1 MCGRGRSRQRKTRS
15 KSKGPRKGAFVR
27 ALEKRLASALC
38 DASSAA
44 EGGKAAPPP
53 IVDAAGL
60 LRPKARGLLL
70 RDAGSPTNAL
80 RALPARAIRP
90 CFSPQRSQNTA
101 SSARPEK
108 PGFFARSRFFSW
120 RGLMRAGR
128 VALAVIAIAAL
139 TSGPSEARA
148 YAHRHGHYGCHLYDD
163 YTHSNALSADSYIYP
178 AANWGPFFHCRM
190 YYSPVLVVPASP
202 Y

>member
-1 MCGRGRSRQRKTRS
+1 
-15 KSKGPRKGAFVR
+15 
-27 ALEKRLASALC
+27 
-38 DASSAA
+38 
-44 EGGKAAPPP
+44 
-53 IVDAAGL
+53 
-60 LRPKARGLLL
+60 
-70 RDAGSPTNAL
+70 
-80 RALPARAIRP
+80 
-90 CFSPQRSQNTA
+90 
-101 SSARPEK
+101 
-108 PGFFARSRFFSW
+108 
-120 RGLMRAGR
+120 MRAGR

-163 YTHSNALSADSYIYP
+163 YTHSSALSADSYIYP